1 MNLDEAGR
9 LQKAWKTK
17 HGDKPCHHTRVID
30 PLLHKMESP
39 LRRWAVKNVA
49 PFFRIPAKT
58 RGDNTRRGLPF
69 SPTSVIPAQ
78 TEI

>member
-30 PLLHKMESP
+30 SLIAQDGKSTEKVVSCPHFLATWHV
-39 LRRWAVKNVA
+39 R
-49 PFFRIPAKT
+49 
-58 RGDNTRRGLPF
+58 F
-69 SPTSVIPAQ
+69 S
-78 TEI
+78 E

>member
-30 PLLHKMESP
+30 SLIEGGKYTEKVGCEECGAIFPDP
-39 LRRWAVKNVA
+39 RQN
-49 PFFRIPAKT
+49 P
-58 RGDNTRRGLPF
+58 RG
-69 SPTSVIPAQ
+69 
-78 TEI
+78 